1 MQNDPATI
9 LAASRFFA
17 GVRQP
22 SLSRLLE
29 MAVVR
34 EFQRGQMIFREGDAC
49 PGVFVVG
56 EGLVR
61 IFRIAPNGKEHVL
74 HLVPPGGTFAEVAAI
89 GGFRCPAFAEALE
102 NTRCALLPA
111 DPFARALRDDHQ
123 LCLQLLTGMAMWVK
137 HLVSLVE
144 DITLR
149 DAAGR
154 VARYLLGVADASG
167 RVTLPSLKKH
177 LASHLNLTSETL
189 SRTLRRLGE
198 GGLIEEDADGA
209 LLVLDRRAMSDV
221 AEGLGPIV

>member
-1 MQNDPATI
+1 
-9 LAASRFFA
+9 
-17 GVRQP
+17 
-22 SLSRLLE
+22 

-34 EFQRGQMIFREGDAC
+34 QFQRGQVIFREGDAC

-137 HLVSLVE
+137 HLVGLVE
-144 DITLR
+144 DVTLR

-154 VARYLLGVADASG
+154 VARYLLSVADASG

-198 GGLIEEDADGA
+198 GGLIEEDADGG

-221 AEGLGPIV
+221 AEGIGLIV